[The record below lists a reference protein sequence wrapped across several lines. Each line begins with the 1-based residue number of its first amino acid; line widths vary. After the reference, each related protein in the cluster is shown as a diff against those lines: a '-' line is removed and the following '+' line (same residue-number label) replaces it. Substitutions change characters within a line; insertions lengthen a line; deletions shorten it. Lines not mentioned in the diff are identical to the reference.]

1 MRIAVVDDEADCRE
15 EIRGL
20 LETFG
25 RADGVRLDVIPFSG
39 AEAFLDA
46 FDRERFDIV
55 FMDIFMDG
63 MDGLNAAVRLRELDK
78 RCVLIFLTSSADYH
92 PDAFSVHAF
101 EYILKPFAP
110 GRVRAVLRD
119 ALAVLPSA
127 SRYIEVASERRTVR
141 IYLQS
146 IVSAVTD
153 AHYVNIGLL
162 DNSVVRSR
170 MTIQDFLR
178 LTADEPGF
186 IAVNKG
192 IVLNAGYITRFEDN
206 CCVTENGARF
216 PVRVRER
223 SQVEQTVM
231 NYHLG
236 DIRSR
241 QRRGRER
248 RDAT

>member
-1 MRIAVVDDEADCRE
+1 MKIAVVDDEAGCRA
-15 EIRGL
+15 EIKGL
-20 LETFG
+20 LEAFG
-25 RADGVRLDVIPFSG
+25 RDSGVRLDVAPFSG
-39 AEAFLDA
+39 GEAFLDA
-46 FDRERFDIV
+46 FERERFDIV
-55 FMDIFMDG
+55 FMDIFMEG
-63 MDGLNAAVRLRELDK
+63 MDGLSAAARLRELDK
-78 RCVLIFLTSSADYH
+78 RCVLIFLTSSADFH

-110 GRVRAVLRD
+110 ERVRAVLRD
-119 ALAVLPSA
+119 ALTVLPSA
-127 SRYIEVASERRTVR
+127 PRYIEVASERRTVR
-141 IYLQS
+141 LYLQS

-162 DNSVVRSR
+162 DGSVVRSR
-170 MTIQDFLR
+170 MTIHDFLR

-192 IVLNAGYITRFEDN
+192 IVLNADYITRFEDN
-206 CCVTENGARF
+206 CCLTENGGRF

-223 SQVEQTVM
+223 AQVERLVM

-248 RDAT
+248 SDTT